1 MSVFR
6 PGWVLFF
13 MLKGG
18 CVKGIVVRTIG
29 SFEKTEVSVA
39 APGAGEVTVRVEVTG
54 LCRTDLKIIEK
65 GHRDL
70 VLPRIPGEEVIGVVS
85 ETGRDVTEYSEGD
98 RVYLYPGTWCGVCPS
113 CLHGAENLCR
123 EMQIMGF
130 HRNGGF
136 AEYVTVPVRCLIR
149 VPEGL
154 SPDTAV
160 FAEPLSCCLNALD
173 LAGVRPGM
181 RVGIWGAGP
190 AGTLIDRACRAAGAD
205 TRVCDP
211 DARRRER
218 ISGLQDL
225 KGKEFDACFIAAG
238 SVEAYREA
246 QGSLASRGRMIIFS
260 GLAQDNS
267 ILPVDFNT
275 LHYNEQTL
283 VGAYGC
289 SYRHGAAALDYL
301 ESRRIQVDDLIS
313 HRFSLWDLEEALVIV
328 KHKRGMKVLLYP

>member
-29 SFEKTEVSVA
+29 SFEKTEVSVV
-39 APGAGEVTVRVEVTG
+39 APGACEVTVRVEVTG

-113 CLHGAENLCR
+113 CLLGAENLCR

-130 HRNGGF
+130 HRDGGF

-190 AGTLIDRACRAAGAD
+190 AGTLIDRACRAAGVD

-218 ISGLQDL
+218 I
-225 KGKEFDACFIAAG
+225 
-238 SVEAYREA
+238 
-246 QGSLASRGRMIIFS
+246 
-260 GLAQDNS
+260 
-267 ILPVDFNT
+267 
-275 LHYNEQTL
+275 
-283 VGAYGC
+283 
-289 SYRHGAAALDYL
+289 
-301 ESRRIQVDDLIS
+301 
-313 HRFSLWDLEEALVIV
+313 
-328 KHKRGMKVLLYP
+328 